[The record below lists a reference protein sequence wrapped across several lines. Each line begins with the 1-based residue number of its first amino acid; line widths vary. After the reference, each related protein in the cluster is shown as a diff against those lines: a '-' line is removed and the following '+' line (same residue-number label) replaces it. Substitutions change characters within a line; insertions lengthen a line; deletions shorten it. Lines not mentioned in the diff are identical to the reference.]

1 MSTKIKRKRLL
12 INIAIFI
19 VIALGSAIAIK
30 IAKGYR
36 PNLNDL
42 SLKGSG
48 LLAVSS
54 YPKQATVLI
63 DDRLST
69 TTDDTLYLK
78 PDIYQIKII
87 KEGFHS
93 WSKEVNI
100 KEELV
105 SIAAARLFPNIPSTT
120 PLTFYHVQNVNL
132 SSNGDKLAFVL
143 TGSPFNEDNGLYSL
157 SLDNT
162 ILASKQSIQLTNQ
175 NTYDYT
181 KALLLWSPDS
191 SQILVTFAIKDT
203 IASSHLINPK
213 SFNQEKDLTDVTIQL
228 PLILSQWQGQ
238 LNSITQNSLS
248 QVPNFMQT
256 ILKEKSQNAYFSPD
270 QKKVFYIPLEDIQ
283 LPENTLGQALPNIN
297 STSEQRQLKT
307 EQIYV
312 FDFTEGT
319 NYLLPYTI
327 PQSDQKT
334 TQSTLD
340 TIIKIKSQMDPNY
353 TTNLQW
359 YPNSNQLIHTQAD
372 KVETIDYD
380 GLNQTTIIETQISET
395 FSAPNPNGNHLI
407 ILTSLNQKPDQQN
420 LISLD
425 LK

>member
-36 PNLNDL
+36 PNINDL

-78 PDIYQIKII
+78 PDIYRIKII

-120 PLTFYHVQNVNL
+120 PLTFYHVQNVSL

-162 ILASKQSIQLTNQ
+162 LLASKQS
-175 NTYDYT
+175 
-181 KALLLWSPDS
+181 
-191 SQILVTFAIKDT
+191 
-203 IASSHLINPK
+203 
-213 SFNQEKDLTDVTIQL
+213 
-228 PLILSQWQGQ
+228 
-238 LNSITQNSLS
+238 
-248 QVPNFMQT
+248 
-256 ILKEKSQNAYFSPD
+256 
-270 QKKVFYIPLEDIQ
+270 
-283 LPENTLGQALPNIN
+283 
-297 STSEQRQLKT
+297 
-307 EQIYV
+307 
-312 FDFTEGT
+312 
-319 NYLLPYTI
+319 
-327 PQSDQKT
+327 
-334 TQSTLD
+334 
-340 TIIKIKSQMDPNY
+340 
-353 TTNLQW
+353 
-359 YPNSNQLIHTQAD
+359 
-372 KVETIDYD
+372 
-380 GLNQTTIIETQISET
+380 
-395 FSAPNPNGNHLI
+395 
-407 ILTSLNQKPDQQN
+407 
-420 LISLD
+420 
-425 LK
+425 